1 MLNIALLGNPNVGK
15 TTVFNLLTS
24 SNQYVGNWP
33 GVTIEKKEGFLEDDI
48 KIVDLPGIYAM
59 DTFSNEEKV
68 SKSFLEKE
76 DVDLILN
83 VVDASNLTRNLY
95 LTTQLM
101 QFNKPIVILLNMLD
115 VAKARGM
122 EIDTHKLA
130 REFGVTVIPIV
141 AKKKEGVDDIAS
153 KLREAARKPF
163 IYSTNWGNE
172 EETYK
177 IIEEKLALCTN
188 FPKEDKK
195 TISDKIDSIV
205 LHPIF
210 AYPIFIGLLL
220 LLFKFTF
227 DWVGGPLQEGF
238 AGLIENYIAA
248 PADAALAGS
257 SPWFRSLIVDG
268 IIGGLGGTLPFFP
281 LICTLFFG
289 ISLFEDSGYMSRTAF
304 LMDRIMRR
312 VGLSG
317 KAFIPMIMG
326 MGCSS
331 PAIMATRT
339 LESEKDRKITALIA
353 PLMTCG
359 AKLPVYALFVAVF
372 FPKNQAIVTASLYLV
387 GIVAA
392 IIVALFLNRT
402 TFKNEVEPFILELP
416 EYKVPTISALLKNTW
431 NKSKGFLVKVVTIMF
446 AMSVVIWAFSSFNF
460 NGFTENINDS
470 FLAYI
475 GKVIAPIFRPLGFS
489 DWRTSV
495 ALLTG
500 LGAKEVVVNTLSI
513 LYGNL
518 PEVLPTVFTGVT
530 AYAFLVFTALYTP
543 CIAALATMRKEYGNK
558 MMLTSLLYQ
567 FALAWV
573 AGVIVNIVGSAFAAA
588 NSPIEIAITAVIVAI
603 TAVILIRI
611 FTRPGSSCSSCSGG
625 GENGGC
631 ANCSA
636 CGNLKACSMKNEN
649 LLDQMNKRK

>member
-15 TTVFNLLTS
+15 TTVFNLLTG

-238 AGLIENYIAA
+238 AGLIENYIAI
-248 PADAALAGS
+248 PADAALTNS

-304 LMDRIMRR
+304 LMDRIMKK

-372 FPKNQAIVTASLYLV
+372 FPKNQALVTASLYLV

-416 EYKVPTISALLKNTW
+416 EYKIPTISALLKNTW

-518 PEVLPTVFTGVT
+518 NEVLPTVFTGVT

-573 AGVIVNIVGSAFAAA
+573 AGVIVNIVGSAFMAAK
-588 NSPIEIAITAVIVAI
+588 SPIEIAITAIIVAI

-611 FTRPGSSCSSCSGG
+611 FTKPGSSCSSCSGG

-649 LLDQMNKRK
+649 LLDEMNKRK

>member
-15 TTVFNLLTS
+15 TTVFNLLTG

-248 PADAALAGS
+248 PADATLANS

-304 LMDRIMRR
+304 LMDRIMKK

-372 FPKNQAIVTASLYLV
+372 FPKNQALVTASLYLV

-588 NSPIEIAITAVIVAI
+588 NSPIEIAITAVIVII

-636 CGNLKACSMKNEN
+636 CGNLKTCSMKNEN

>member
-15 TTVFNLLTS
+15 TTVFNLLTG

-416 EYKVPTISALLKNTW
+416 EYKVPAISALLKNTW

-475 GKVIAPIFRPLGFS
+475 GKVIAPIFIPLGFS

-573 AGVIVNIVGSAFAAA
+573 AGVIVNIVGSAFMAAK
-588 NSPIEIAITAVIVAI
+588 SPIEIAITAVILVI

-636 CGNLKACSMKNEN
+636 CGNLKTCSMKNEN

>member
-15 TTVFNLLTS
+15 TTVFNLLTG

-115 VAKARGM
+115 VAKAKGM

-238 AGLIENYIAA
+238 AGLIENYIAI
-248 PADAALAGS
+248 PADAALANS

-304 LMDRIMRR
+304 LMDRIMKK

-372 FPKNQAIVTASLYLV
+372 FPKNQALVTASLYLV

-416 EYKVPTISALLKNTW
+416 EYKIPTISALLKNTW

-518 PEVLPTVFTGVT
+518 NEVLPTVFTGVT

-573 AGVIVNIVGSAFAAA
+573 AGVIVNIVGSAFMAAK
-588 NSPIEIAITAVIVAI
+588 SPIEIAITAIIVAI

-649 LLDQMNKRK
+649 LLDEMNKRK

>member
-15 TTVFNLLTS
+15 TTVFNLLTG

-416 EYKVPTISALLKNTW
+416 EYKIPTISALLKNTW

-518 PEVLPTVFTGVT
+518 NEVLPTVFTGVT

-558 MMLTSLLYQ
+558 MMFTSLFYQ

-588 NSPIEIAITAVIVAI
+588 NSPIEIAITAVIVII
-603 TAVILIRI
+603 TAAILIRI

-649 LLDQMNKRK
+649 LLDEMNKRK

>member
-15 TTVFNLLTS
+15 TTVFNLLTG

-257 SPWFRSLIVDG
+257 SPWFKSLIVDG

-289 ISLFEDSGYMSRTAF
+289 ISLFEDSGYM
-304 LMDRIMRR
+304 
-312 VGLSG
+312 LS
-317 KAFIPMIMG
+317 
-326 MGCSS
+326 
-331 PAIMATRT
+331 
-339 LESEKDRKITALIA
+339 LIH
-353 PLMTCG
+353 
-359 AKLPVYALFVAVF
+359 
-372 FPKNQAIVTASLYLV
+372 I
-387 GIVAA
+387 
-392 IIVALFLNRT
+392 
-402 TFKNEVEPFILELP
+402 
-416 EYKVPTISALLKNTW
+416 
-431 NKSKGFLVKVVTIMF
+431 
-446 AMSVVIWAFSSFNF
+446 
-460 NGFTENINDS
+460 
-470 FLAYI
+470 
-475 GKVIAPIFRPLGFS
+475 
-489 DWRTSV
+489 
-495 ALLTG
+495 
-500 LGAKEVVVNTLSI
+500 
-513 LYGNL
+513 
-518 PEVLPTVFTGVT
+518 
-530 AYAFLVFTALYTP
+530 
-543 CIAALATMRKEYGNK
+543 
-558 MMLTSLLYQ
+558 
-567 FALAWV
+567 
-573 AGVIVNIVGSAFAAA
+573 
-588 NSPIEIAITAVIVAI
+588 
-603 TAVILIRI
+603 
-611 FTRPGSSCSSCSGG
+611 
-625 GENGGC
+625 
-631 ANCSA
+631 
-636 CGNLKACSMKNEN
+636 
-649 LLDQMNKRK
+649 

>member
-15 TTVFNLLTS
+15 TTVFNLLTG

-238 AGLIENYIAA
+238 AGLIENYIAI
-248 PADAALAGS
+248 PADAALANS

-304 LMDRIMRR
+304 LMDRIMKK

-372 FPKNQAIVTASLYLV
+372 FPKNQALVTASLYLV

-573 AGVIVNIVGSAFAAA
+573 AGVIVNIVGSAFMAAK
-588 NSPIEIAITAVIVAI
+588 SPIEIAITAIIVAI

-611 FTRPGSSCSSCSGG
+611 FTKPGSSCSSCSGG

-649 LLDQMNKRK
+649 LLDEMNKRK

>member
-15 TTVFNLLTS
+15 TTVFNLLTG

-238 AGLIENYIAA
+238 AGLIKNYIAA

-392 IIVALFLNRT
+392 IIVALFLNKT

-518 PEVLPTVFTGVT
+518 NEVLPTVFTGVT

-558 MMLTSLLYQ
+558 MMLTSLFYQ

-573 AGVIVNIVGSAFAAA
+573 AGVIVNIVGSAFMAAK
-588 NSPIEIAITAVIVAI
+588 SPIEIAITAVIVAI

-611 FTRPGSSCSSCSGG
+611 FTKPGSSCSSCSGG

-649 LLDQMNKRK
+649 LLDEMNKRK